1 MKIIDEHN
9 CEAMKNQNVI
19 AITKREINSKA
30 RWYWER
36 EDKKSIQAD
45 EIKFCPYCGEELK

>member
-1 MKIIDEHN
+1 MKLLDEHN
-9 CEAMKNQNVI
+9 CKTLERQSTI
-19 AITKREINSKA
+19 AVSKREINSKV

-36 EDKKSIQAD
+36 EDKTGIHAD